1 MTLQFPTTQEITH
14 IVRNRVV
21 DPSMFIGRQFCPIV
35 PEYVLDIQYDVLYPS
50 FGMTKPHQIGT
61 EPSTI
66 NVPVMDT
73 KRFGT
78 AYWKE
83 TYRINEQELLYAR
96 QAGSYNQRAGR
107 DLVAQRSIHMDTRL
121 ETRLE
126 WLTWQAVINGTLN
139 IDDNGVQYAVD
150 YKIPDS
156 NKKDISAVT
165 GQKWSDTKNSD
176 PIADI
181 NDWILLYRGTGAKP
195 RKAYFNASV
204 AKLLS
209 TNANFRELLKR
220 YNVQLTGLSNVA
232 EGLKILIPN
241 LEFEMYDEGY
251 LDESKN
257 FQLFIPDNQFII
269 IGDYPGEK
277 MMDFVSTITLHNGGV
292 GNPQPGKFAL
302 IEDKSQAEKN
312 PHLDLT
318 VGIYG
323 LPRMFHPNWIVTAKV
338 A

>member
-35 PEYVLDIQYDVLYPS
+35 PEYVLDIQYDVLEPS

-61 EPSTI
+61 DPATI
-66 NVPVMDT
+66 DVPISGT

-83 TYRINEQELLYAR
+83 TYRVNEKELLYTR

-107 DLVAQRSIHMDTRL
+107 DLVAQRSIHLDTRL

-126 WLTWQAVINGTLN
+126 WLTWQAVINGT
-139 IDDNGVQYAVD
+139 IAVDDNGVKYNVD
-150 YKIPDS
+150 YKIPS
-156 NKKDISAVT
+156 KNKIDVT
-165 GQKWSDTKNSD
+165 KTMKAWSDPTSD
-176 PIADI
+176 PITDI
-181 NDWILLYRGTGAKP
+181 NDMILLYRGTGAKA
-195 RKAYFNASV
+195 RKAYFNATV
-204 AKLLS
+204 AKYLS
-209 TNANFRELLKR
+209 ANENFRELLKR

-232 EGLKILIPN
+232 QGLKVLIPD
-241 LEFEMYDEGY
+241 LDFVMYDEGY
-251 LDESKN
+251 LDDKKN
-257 FQLFIPDNQFII
+257 FQLFIPDGKFVI

-277 MMDFVSTITLHNGGV
+277 MMDFVSTISLHNGGID
-292 GNPQPGKFAL
+292 NPQPGKFAL
-302 IEDKSQAEKN
+302 VEDESQRKKN

-323 LPRMFHPNWIVTAKV
+323 LPRIFHPNWIISAKV
-338 A
+338 F